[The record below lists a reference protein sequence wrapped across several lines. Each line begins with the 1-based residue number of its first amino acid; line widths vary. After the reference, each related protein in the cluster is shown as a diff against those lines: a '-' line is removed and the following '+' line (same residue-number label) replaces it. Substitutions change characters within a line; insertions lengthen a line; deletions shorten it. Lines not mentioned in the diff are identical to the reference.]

1 MGALIKVPILKS
13 LLLKYKFMEYKLLKD
28 LPDNKVFQ
36 VSLTKDD
43 MEIITNIIYQLHG
56 DMIKVIYKEIKEIS
70 FIENKTKKAKSR

>member
-1 MGALIKVPILKS
+1 
-13 LLLKYKFMEYKLLKD
+13 MEYKLLKD